1 MRFFALFLVFAA
13 GIFGLW
19 GIAPILGMVFG
30 VIVGVICLACGMAA
44 ISERLSAPRLRE

>member
-19 GIAPILGMVFG
+19 GIAPILGMVYG
-30 VIVGVICLACGMAA
+30 VIVGAICLACGAAA
-44 ISERLSAPRLRE
+44 ISEKLSAPTIRE